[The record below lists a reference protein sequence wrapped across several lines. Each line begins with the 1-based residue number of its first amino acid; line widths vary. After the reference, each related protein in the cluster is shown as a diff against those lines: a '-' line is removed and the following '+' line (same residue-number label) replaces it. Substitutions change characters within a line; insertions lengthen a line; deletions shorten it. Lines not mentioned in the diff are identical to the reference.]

1 MMSAFEIAC
10 FLLLFSAVSLSTAAP
25 EQDGKLHILSLSS
38 DKLRAVYHL
47 SAQEG
52 IEITSQVSE
61 EESHLSITTL
71 AGEQLVSARSVADSS
86 DIFWK
91 IMGYSIFLHNNSLEL
106 QDGGTQRD
114 MLEYVVPSTAADHVE
129 KEMKKHHITPKLLR
143 TLNTEIVEQ
152 TKQSA
157 FLELFSRPE
166 MDGVMA
172 AVRVL
177 GNTIK
182 GYENPAALNLYSVAL
197 NFGKLRT
204 RISNGLLLGPSE
216 TRLEREDQ
224 TTIPSRKMGK
234 RATCSHSGFW
244 GAVYTYECS
253 QCHHGDGNECLGMCG
268 YGCYCW
274 DWVCGDCCH
283 YQGCYEHDIC
293 CRNNGFFDQTC
304 ILVFPFSCSG
314 YQYQC

>member
-1 MMSAFEIAC
+1 MLKIAC
-10 FLLLFSAVSLSTAAP
+10 LLPLFSAVSLSTAAP

-71 AGEQLVSARSVADSS
+71 AGEHLVSARSVADSS

-143 TLNTEIVEQ
+143 TLNTENVEEM
-152 TKQSA
+152 KRSA
-157 FLELFSRPE
+157 FLELFSRLK
-166 MDGVMA
+166 MDALTSTISALGAAGV
-172 AVRVL
+172 
-177 GNTIK
+177 K
-182 GYENPAALNLYSVAL
+182 GYENQAALNLYSVVF
-197 NFGKLRT
+197 NFAQLREA
-204 RISNGLLLGPSE
+204 IENGQTGPTE
-216 TRLEREDQ
+216 QQE
-224 TTIPSRKMGK
+224 
-234 RATCSHSGFW
+234 AT
-244 GAVYTYECS
+244 GAE
-253 QCHHGDGNECLGMCG
+253 
-268 YGCYCW
+268 
-274 DWVCGDCCH
+274 
-283 YQGCYEHDIC
+283 
-293 CRNNGFFDQTC
+293 
-304 ILVFPFSCSG
+304 
-314 YQYQC
+314 

>member
-182 GYENPAALNLYSVAL
+182 GYENPAALNLYSVRTQ
-197 NFGKLRT
+197 LRQA
-204 RISNGLLLGPSE
+204 SHPHL
-216 TRLEREDQ
+216 
-224 TTIPSRKMGK
+224 K
-234 RATCSHSGFW
+234 RPPP
-244 GAVYTYECS
+244 GAVRNKAGTRGPD
-253 QCHHGDGNECLGMCG
+253 HHPVEEDGKASDLFSLGILGCG
-268 YGCYCW
+268 
-274 DWVCGDCCH
+274 VH
-283 YQGCYEHDIC
+283 
-293 CRNNGFFDQTC
+293 
-304 ILVFPFSCSG
+304 L
-314 YQYQC
+314 

>member
-143 TLNTEIVEQ
+143 TLNTENVEQ

-157 FLELFSRPE
+157 FSWSFFHDRKWTVSWQLFEFLEILSRATKIQQHSTSIAWHSTSASFAPASQ
-166 MDGVMA
+166 MA
-172 AVRVL
+172 SSWGRPKQ
-177 GNTIK
+177 GWN
-182 GYENPAALNLYSVAL
+182 E
-197 NFGKLRT
+197 RT
-204 RISNGLLLGPSE
+204 RP
-216 TRLEREDQ
+216 
-224 TTIPSRKMGK
+224 PSRRG
-234 RATCSHSGFW
+234 RWESERLVLTRDSGVRCTLMS
-244 GAVYTYECS
+244 AASVITVMEM
-253 QCHHGDGNECLGMCG
+253 N
-268 YGCYCW
+268 
-274 DWVCGDCCH
+274 V
-283 YQGCYEHDIC
+283 
-293 CRNNGFFDQTC
+293 
-304 ILVFPFSCSG
+304 
-314 YQYQC
+314 